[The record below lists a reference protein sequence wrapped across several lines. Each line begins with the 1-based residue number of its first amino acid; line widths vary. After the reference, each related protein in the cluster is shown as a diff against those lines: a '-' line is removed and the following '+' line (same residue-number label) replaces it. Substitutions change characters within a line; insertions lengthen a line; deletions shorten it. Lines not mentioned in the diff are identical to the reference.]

1 MINSL
6 LPPEMLRAT
15 LTYPPMELAAPQPA
29 FFLRTKLLPP
39 RPVPSL
45 LPRPRLIERLVA
57 NLRRSVTLVTAN
69 AGAGKTTLVAD
80 FVRAHTRQF
89 VWYQLDR
96 TDADPAIFLSYLI
109 HGIRQLIPDFG
120 QTMLA
125 YLHQSAAE
133 VALHPERAVD
143 MLLNEVLDRVEQQLV
158 IVLDDY
164 HHLGAADA
172 VHAAVDR
179 LLVYQPDVLHTIVI
193 SRDTP
198 PLQLSKLR
206 SKGALTTIDR
216 NDLLF
221 TEEEMQALFLQ
232 VFGLELT
239 AEQLAEFRQRTQGW
253 VMSLQLI
260 WQVAQRQSPVHAD
273 APVTLLNMSETLR
286 QSERDLFD
294 YFAEEVFEFEM
305 EPVRWLLLRVA
316 LLERIEFETCARLY
330 PESDC
335 SSILPSLVRRNV
347 FTTVASDGNGEEY
360 RLHPLFQSFLRRRL
374 RSEIGKAGVAAE
386 QIRIARYFSSQGNWE
401 QSARHF
407 LAAEEFVETARLI
420 AEKGQAWIAS
430 GALTSLVA
438 LADALPT
445 DAIEQNPRALT
456 HRAEV
461 ARLRGEYDAAQSL
474 LRRSMALL
482 RKQADP
488 EGEAEAL
495 HSLATIARRRGNFDE
510 VFSHLDEAKRLA
522 GEQSSVLIKCGNT
535 RGLCLVAQGKW
546 TEAEQEFRTA
556 LQLAEEQHDTHY
568 ARLIVH
574 NLGLPPMMRGDFS
587 EALRWLRRLLRNDRQ
602 TFPLPQE
609 ATAHLNMA
617 RCHFYR
623 GEFQDCERRL
633 DWALELCQLFN
644 LISLRAETFEAYGN
658 LHRELGDT
666 IRAAQFYERAG
677 RDYDLAGIEL
687 SRQELLDEQAVLKLQ
702 MGELAGA
709 RKLIEQLVNARRQ
722 SNDETGLYTSALTRG
737 RVLIAQGEHDAARG
751 DLEPALE
758 YFRQHSFYYYEAQ
771 TCVELAQVDHAAG
784 REVPMLER
792 LRRALDLAS
801 RYDYDYWLKRKIAAV
816 SHLFTLPEIAELMPP
831 DLLEPTAMP
840 TRPEPASPIL
850 ATPLRAMAD
859 LTINL
864 FGPVEVFRDL
874 RRPFA
879 ADAWTTRRA
888 HDILCFIASRQHR
901 RASKDTIIETFWG
914 DTDPDVVLKNFHPT
928 VSHIRKALNSNQPLK
943 LNFLLYRDGAYLL
956 NPELTYSIDIEDFDR
971 LLAEG
976 EAARRAKQTDLCVAR
991 FEAAIK
997 LYRGEFM
1004 LGCYDD
1010 WAEEQRAYY
1019 LEQYLHMLETLV
1031 VEALNAEEWSRSL
1044 HLAQQI
1050 LRVDAF
1056 REDIHCLVMRAHS
1069 AQGNL
1074 VAVREHYEKLRGLLR
1089 KELSIEPSA
1098 ETQKIYRQL
1107 IG

>member
-6 LPPEMLRAT
+6 LPPEMLRST
-15 LTYPPMELAAPQPA
+15 LTHPPMELATPQPA

-45 LPRPRLIERLVA
+45 LPRPRLIERLAA

-143 MLLNEVLDRVEQQLV
+143 MLLNEVLDRVDQQLV

-172 VHAAVDR
+172 VHAVVDR

-193 SRDTP
+193 SRDAP

-216 NDLLF
+216 DDLLF
-221 TEEEMQALFLQ
+221 TEEEMRALFLQ

-273 APVTLLNMSETLR
+273 APVALLNMSETLR

-294 YFAEEVFEFEM
+294 YFAEEVFEFEP

-335 SSILPSLVRRNV
+335 SAILPSLVRRNV

-386 QIRIARYFSSQGNWE
+386 QIRIAQYFSSQGNWE

-407 LAAEEFVETARLI
+407 LAAEEFGETARLI

-445 DAIEQNPRALT
+445 EAMEQNPRVLT

-474 LRRSMALL
+474 LRRSIVLL
-482 RKQADP
+482 RKLADP

-510 VFSHLDEAKRLA
+510 AFSHLDEARRLA

-574 NLGLPPMMRGDFS
+574 NLGLPPMMRGDFG

-666 IRAAQFYERAG
+666 ICAAQFYERAE

-687 SRQELLDEQAVLKLQ
+687 SRQELLDEQALLKLQ
-702 MGELAGA
+702 MGERAAA
-709 RKLIEQLVNARRQ
+709 RKLIEQLVNTRRQ
-722 SNDETGLYTSALTRG
+722 FNDETGLYTSALTRG
-737 RVLIAQGEHDAARG
+737 RVLIAQGEHDAARA
-751 DLEPALE
+751 DLEPALD
-758 YFRQHSFYYYEAQ
+758 YFRQNSFYYYEAQ
-771 TCVELAQVDHAAG
+771 ACVELAQVDDAAG

-801 RYDYDYWLKRKIAAV
+801 RYDYDYWLKRKIAMIP
-816 SHLFTLPEIAELMPP
+816 HLFALPEIAELMPP
-831 DLLEPTAMP
+831 DLLEPTAVP
-840 TRPEPASPIL
+840 ARPEPAQATSV
-850 ATPLRAMAD
+850 TPLRPMAD

-956 NPELTYSIDIEDFDR
+956 NPELTYSIDLEDFDH

-976 EAARRAKQTDLCVAR
+976 ETARRAKQTDLCVAR

-1004 LGCYDD
+1004 QGCYDD

-1019 LEQYLHMLETLV
+1019 LEQYLHMLETLA
-1031 VEALNAEEWSRSL
+1031 VEAQNAEEWSRSL

-1056 REDIHCLVMRAHS
+1056 REDIHCMVMRAHS

-1074 VAVREHYEKLRGLLR
+1074 VAVREHYEKLRGILR

>member
-6 LPPEMLRAT
+6 LPPEMSRSV
-15 LTYPPMELAAPQPA
+15 LTYPPMELAPPQPA

-39 RPVPSL
+39 RSVPSL
-45 LPRPRLIERLVA
+45 LPRPRLIERLCA
-57 NLRRSVTLVTAN
+57 NLTRSVTLVTAN

-80 FVRAHTRQF
+80 FVRAHARQF

-133 VALHPERAVD
+133 IALHPERAVD
-143 MLLNEVLDRVEQQLV
+143 MLLNEVLDRVDQQLV

-193 SRDTP
+193 SRDAP
-198 PLQLSKLR
+198 SLQLSKLR
-206 SKGALTTIDR
+206 SKGALTTIERD
-216 NDLLF
+216 DLLF

-232 VFGLELT
+232 VFGMELT

-260 WQVAQRQSPVHAD
+260 WQVAQRQTSAHAETPVA
-273 APVTLLNMSETLR
+273 LLNMSETLR

-294 YFAEEVFEFEM
+294 YFAEEVFEFEP
-305 EPVRWLLLRVA
+305 EPVRWLLLRIA
-316 LLERIEFETCARLY
+316 LLERIEFDACARLY

-335 SSILPSLVRRNV
+335 SAILPSLVRRNV

-386 QIRIARYFSSQGNWE
+386 QIRIARHFASQGNWE
-401 QSARHF
+401 QAARHF
-407 LAAEEFVETARLI
+407 LSAEEFGETARLI

-445 DAIEQNPRALT
+445 EAIEQNPRALT

-461 ARLRGEYDAAQSL
+461 ARLRGEYDMAQSL

-482 RKQADP
+482 RTQADP
-488 EGEAEAL
+488 EGEAETL

-510 VFSHLDEAKRLA
+510 AFSHLDEAKRLA

-546 TEAEQEFRTA
+546 TEAENEFRVA

-574 NLGLPPMMRGDFS
+574 NLGLPPMMRGDFG

-609 ATAHLNMA
+609 ATANLNMA

-633 DWALELCQLFN
+633 DLSLELCQLFN
-644 LISLRAETFEAYGN
+644 LISLRAETFETYGN

-666 IRAAQFYERAG
+666 VRAAQFYERAE
-677 RDYDLAGIEL
+677 RDYDLAGVEL
-687 SRQELLDEQAVLKLQ
+687 FRQELLDEQAVLKLQ
-702 MGELAGA
+702 TGELAAA

-722 SNDETGLYTSALTRG
+722 FNDDTGLYTAALTRG
-737 RVLIAQGEHDAARG
+737 RVLIAQGENDAARA
-751 DLEPALE
+751 DLEPARD
-758 YFRQHSFYYYEAQ
+758 YFRQNSFYYYEAQ
-771 TCVELAQVDHAAG
+771 ACVELAQVDYAAR

-801 RYDYDYWLKRKIAAV
+801 RYDYDHWLKRKIAAAP
-816 SHLFTLPEIAELMPP
+816 HLFTQPEIVDLIPP
-831 DLLEPTAMP
+831 DLMEPITASAVAAQP
-840 TRPEPASPIL
+840 ATVAPVRP
-850 ATPLRAMAD
+850 MAD

-864 FGPVEVFRDL
+864 FGPVEIFRDS

-928 VSHIRKALNSNQPLK
+928 VSHIRKALNNNQPLK

-976 EAARRAKQTDLCVAR
+976 ETARRAKQTDSCVAR

-1004 LGCYDD
+1004 QGCYED

-1019 LEQYLHMLETLV
+1019 LEQYLHMLEVLV
-1031 VEALNAEEWSRSL
+1031 VEALHAEEWSRSL

-1050 LRVDAF
+1050 LRLDAF
-1056 REDIHCLVMRAHS
+1056 REDIHCMVMRAHA
-1069 AQGNL
+1069 AQGNP
-1074 VAVREHYEKLRGLLR
+1074 VAVREHYEKLRGILR

-1098 ETQKIYRQL
+1098 ETQKVYRQL